1 MGEREKD
8 RTERERERERY
19 LTEEEEEEEGIRLMQ
34 VLGILLRSPL
44 GWSYNTARGEE
55 TLAKK
60 ISGKVRFHL
69 CGICRSMKP
78 NEWKRADRQT

>member
-19 LTEEEEEEEGIRLMQ
+19 LTEEEEGIRLMQ

-44 GWSYNTARGEE
+44 GWSYNTARGKE

-60 ISGKVRFHL
+60 YQGRCVTTYAAFVV
-69 CGICRSMKP
+69 
-78 NEWKRADRQT
+78 Q